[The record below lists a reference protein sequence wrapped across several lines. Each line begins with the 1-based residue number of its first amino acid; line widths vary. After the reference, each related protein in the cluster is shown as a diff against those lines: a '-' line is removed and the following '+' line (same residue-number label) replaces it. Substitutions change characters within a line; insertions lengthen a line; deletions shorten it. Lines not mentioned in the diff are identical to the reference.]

1 MSEGIQDMWE
11 CSGVQGFTTTHTSQQ
26 VEFFHSLIIAKCS
39 ENPNDIE
46 KKKDSSMKIPFYFH
60 SNFRSTK
67 MAL

>member
-46 KKKDSSMKIPFYFH
+46 KKKRFVDEDPILFPFEF
-60 SNFRSTK
+60 
-67 MAL
+67 